1 MTVPDITTL
10 RHLVFEQY
18 NGETTPPPPPQTTTD
33 TPDSIQQP
41 QSQPEPNGSG
51 IATFFDGHTYQ
62 GEFRKGF
69 MEGKGRFTWLDGATY
84 LGEFKK
90 NRMNGLGSY
99 VW

>member
-1 MTVPDITTL
+1 
-10 RHLVFEQY
+10 
-18 NGETTPPPPPQTTTD
+18 
-33 TPDSIQQP
+33 
-41 QSQPEPNGSG
+41 
-51 IATFFDGHTYQ
+51 
-62 GEFRKGF
+62 